1 VILPLLARG
10 IYHALGALQ
19 TAGEF
24 ISTGKR
30 LVRDMRKGVIPHVD
44 DTEPHPLP
52 HKDSERIAEFGRRA
66 GQGHETGPVAIPKP
80 PRVPRI

>member
-1 VILPLLARG
+1 MIWSLLARG
-10 IYHALGALQ
+10 IYHTLGALQ

-44 DTEPHPLP
+44 DTDPIPLT
-52 HKDSERIAEFGRRA
+52 HKDAERIAEFGRNA
-66 GQGHETGPVAIPKP
+66 GHESERIPKP
-80 PRVPRI
+80 PRVPKI